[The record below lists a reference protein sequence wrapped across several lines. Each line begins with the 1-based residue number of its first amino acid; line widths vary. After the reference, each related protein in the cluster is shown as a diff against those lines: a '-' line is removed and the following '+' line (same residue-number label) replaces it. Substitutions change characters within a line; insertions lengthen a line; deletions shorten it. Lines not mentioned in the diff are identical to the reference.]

1 MRKNNV
7 WKKSLAFAFSL
18 TLAAAC
24 LPAAAYSSGGSILS
38 ASAAEEV
45 SENDAILAYLDELC
59 KSKYED
65 YEDYKDLLFSEK
77 LFPFFNQAKTIMS

>member
-1 MRKNNV
+1 MEKGLAFTF
-7 WKKSLAFAFSL
+7 SLALVAAPL
-18 TLAAAC
+18 TANAQVF
-24 LPAAAYSSGGSILS
+24 SGGKLLS